1 MENFYKNLNRL
12 VETLQITGTKATS
25 LQKQYESLT
34 EDQKQFLEKDILVF
48 RSASDLDR
56 YFGKIGVTE
65 STSSYI
71 NDKKEVTFEEE
82 VTLNLHSLNS
92 SIGVIKGIL
101 VFFLVLWIL
110 GFLVGLFFIF
120 GS

>member
-12 VETLQITGTKATS
+12 VKNFEIEGAKSSS
-25 LQKQYESLT
+25 LKKQYESLT
-34 EDQKQFLEKDILVF
+34 KDQKQFLENNIEDYKSV
-48 RSASDLDR
+48 SDLDR

-82 VTLNLHSLNS
+82 VTLNLSALNR

-110 GFLVGLFFIF
+110 GFFVGLFFIF